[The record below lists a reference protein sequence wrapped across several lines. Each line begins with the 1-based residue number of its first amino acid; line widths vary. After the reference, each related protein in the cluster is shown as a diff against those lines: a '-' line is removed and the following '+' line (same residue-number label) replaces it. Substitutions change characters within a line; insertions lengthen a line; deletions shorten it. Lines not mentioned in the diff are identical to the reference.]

1 MLLEDCLINQK
12 KVAMKKTIYDVLLE
26 NFIKNGMEVEEG
38 SWVETVGY
46 KKPTTEYWFDVIL
59 RYDDKKFSLH
69 YYFKNNKN
77 NIHYFK
83 MYETII
89 EMVERE
95 VSTREII

>member
-1 MLLEDCLINQK
+1 
-12 KVAMKKTIYDVLLE
+12 MKKTIYDVLLQ
-26 NFIKNGMEVEEG
+26 NFIQNGMEVEEG

-59 RYDDKKFSLH
+59 RDDDKKLLLH

-95 VSTREII
+95 VSTREIK